1 MSNTRE
7 IPVHTAK
14 VIIEISKKPMSFN
27 PLQNKFS
34 LSPST
39 LSRILIFLRRT
50 GFIEVV
56 IIRSETR
63 DGMRKAYQITGKGKK
78 MIPIFK
84 RYEDTANEIMEKIR
98 E

>member
-7 IPVHTAK
+7 IPVHTSK
-14 VIIEISKKPMSFN
+14 VIVEISKKPMSFN
-27 PLQNKFS
+27 PLQFKFS

-39 LSRILIFLRRT
+39 LSRILKFLRSA

-56 IIRSETR
+56 ILKSVTR
-63 DGMRKAYQITGKGKK
+63 EGIMKAYQITGKGKK
-78 MIPIFK
+78 VVSLFK
-84 RYEDTANEIMEKIR
+84 RYEETEREILEKTR